1 MLNPA
6 QPSSWLGT
14 PGSSGIIRP
23 FRMPRLVII
32 DLGALYGRARHFRR
46 PNITVLPSLSVQ
58 VVGLLDAWLLTEDGW
73 YGACRYKVK
82 LAHAQ
87 FVDQDHLVPARMI
100 RAADDREV
108 EVGRMRGEIQ
118 LHH

>member
-14 PGSSGIIRP
+14 PGSSGIVRP

-32 DLGALYGRARHFRR
+32 DLAALYGRAPHFRR

-58 VVGLLDAWLLTEDGW
+58 VVALLDAWVLTEDGW

-87 FVDQDHLVPARMI
+87 I
-100 RAADDREV
+100 RRLGPPRTRANDPGSR
-108 EVGRMRGEIQ
+108 
-118 LHH
+118 